1 MSHPNPKRHKRSR
14 KAPMLVLGAAAFALA
29 GCREETIESRAFP
42 SLAACNASVVEES
55 SWWTEEDCQKSFAQ
69 AEAEHLE
76 TAPRY
81 DDQQLCEQEHG
92 GECAVEKRSDGSSI
106 FLPLIAGYLIGN
118 MLSGGS
124 RSVASQPLY
133 KTKAGGFATASGA
146 TALNGN
152 SGSVKLNQNNFT
164 SGKSTASAAPMTR
177 ASVRS
182 TGGFGASRTSA
193 GSRSF
198 GG

>member
-1 MSHPNPKRHKRSR
+1 MTQARSSKRSR
-14 KAPMLVLGAAAFALA
+14 KAPVLILGAAAFALA

-42 SLAACNASVVEES
+42 SLAACKASVAEES
-55 SWWTEEDCQKSFAQ
+55 SWWTAENCEESFAL
-69 AEAEHLE
+69 AEQEHLE

-81 DDQQLCEQEHG
+81 ADENLCEQEHG
-92 GECAVEKRSDGSSI
+92 GDCVAEQRPNGTSV

-118 MLSGGS
+118 MLGGGS
-124 RSVASQPLY
+124 RSIASQPLY

-152 SGSVKLNQNNFT
+152 SGSVKLNQNSFT
-164 SGKSTASAAPMTR
+164 SGKSTTSAAPMTR

-182 TGGFGASRTSA
+182 TGGFGASRTSGF

>member
-1 MSHPNPKRHKRSR
+1 MPQVKSSKRSR
-14 KAPMLVLGAAAFALA
+14 RAPVLILGAAAFALA
-29 GCREETIESRAFP
+29 GCREETIESHAFP
-42 SLAACNASVVEES
+42 SLAACKASVAEES
-55 SWWTEEDCQKSFAQ
+55 TWWSAEDCEKSFALAKQ
-69 AEAEHLE
+69 EHLE

-81 DDQQLCEQEHG
+81 EDEQLCEQEHG
-92 GECAVEKRSDGSSI
+92 GDCVVEKRSDGTSV

-118 MLSGGS
+118 MLAGGS

-152 SGSVKLNQNNFT
+152 SGSVRLNQNNFT

-182 TGGFGASRTSA
+182 TGGFGASRTSGT